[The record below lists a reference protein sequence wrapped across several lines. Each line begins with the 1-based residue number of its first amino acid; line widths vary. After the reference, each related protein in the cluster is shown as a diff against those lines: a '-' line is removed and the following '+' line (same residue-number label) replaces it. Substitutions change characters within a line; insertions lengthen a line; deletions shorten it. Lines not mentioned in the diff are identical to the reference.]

1 MRRPGRAALDA
12 VPASSPLAIALIR
25 QRYAGDGGAER
36 FVARML
42 DTLKDRARLTLI
54 TREWDRVQGFEVLA
68 CNPFYIGRWWRDR
81 SFARDVCRL
90 LGSRRFDLVQSHE
103 RIACCDI
110 YRAGD
115 GLHREWL
122 KNRARV
128 LGPLARLGTALNPYH
143 RYLLAAECRL
153 FESPRLRAVV
163 CNSRMVRDEIKRHFA
178 LADEKLHVIY
188 SGVDTSVYHPDLKR
202 ERAAVRASLGLVS
215 AAPLF
220 LFVGSGFER
229 KGLAAALR
237 ALAQLPAAQ
246 LLVIGRDRRIARYQ
260 ALAQKLGL
268 GERVQFLGAI
278 DDVKPYYGAADALV
292 LPTLYDPFPNVA
304 LEAMACG
311 LPVVTSTT
319 SGAAELIANGHNGY
333 VCDALDVETL
343 TAYLRAV
350 VDPARHAALCAQA
363 RRTVEPM
370 TLEAASRQ
378 WLDLYASLTR

>member
-1 MRRPGRAALDA
+1 MLK
-12 VPASSPLAIALIR
+12 IALIR

-68 CNPFYIGRWWRDR
+68 CNPFYLGRWWRDW
-81 SFARDVCRL
+81 SFARGVCRL
-90 LGSRRFDLVQSHE
+90 VETRRFDLVQSHE
-103 RIACCDI
+103 RIACCDL

-128 LGPLARLGTALNPYH
+128 LGPLGRLGLALNPYH
-143 RYLLAAECRL
+143 RYVLAAEERL
-153 FESPRLRAVV
+153 FRSPRLRAVV
-163 CNSRMVRDEIKRHFA
+163 CNSRMVRDEVKRHFA
-178 LADEKLHVIY
+178 LPDEKLHVIY
-188 SGVDTSVYHPDLKR
+188 SGVDTGVYHPDLKR
-202 ERAAVRASLGLVS
+202 ERAAARASLGFVS

-229 KGLAAALR
+229 KGLASALR
-237 ALAQLPAAQ
+237 ALAQLQAAQ
-246 LLVIGRDRRIARYQ
+246 LLVIGRDRHAAHYQ

-268 GERVQFLGAI
+268 GERTQFLGAI
-278 DDVKPYYGAADALV
+278 DDVRPYYGAADALV

-311 LPVVTSTT
+311 VPVITSTT
-319 SGAAELIANGHNGY
+319 SGAAELIENGRNGY
-333 VCDALDVETL
+333 VCDALDIESL
-343 TAYLRAV
+343 AAHLRAAIE
-350 VDPARHAALCAQA
+350 PARHAALCEQA
-363 RRTVEPM
+363 RRTVEPL
-370 TLEAASRQ
+370 TLESASQR

>member
-1 MRRPGRAALDA
+1 MN
-12 VPASSPLAIALIR
+12 PLAIALIR

-42 DTLKDRARLTLI
+42 DTLKDRTRLTLI
-54 TREWDRVQGFEVLA
+54 TREWSQASGFEVLA
-68 CNPFYIGRWWRDR
+68 CNPFYVGRWWRDR

-122 KNRARV
+122 KNRARA
-128 LGPLARLGTALNPYH
+128 LGPIARLGTALNPYH
-143 RYLLAAECRL
+143 RYLLAAERRL
-153 FESPRLRAVV
+153 FESLRLRAVV

-188 SGVDTSVYHPDLKR
+188 SGVDTAVYHPGLKH
-202 ERAAVRASLGLVS
+202 ERAGVRASLGFAPDV
-215 AAPLF
+215 PLF

-229 KGLAAALR
+229 KGLAVALK
-237 ALAQLPAAQ
+237 ALARLPQ
-246 LLVIGRDRRIARYQ
+246 GNLLVIGRDRHVARYQ
-260 ALAQKLGL
+260 RLADDLGL
-268 GERVQFLGAI
+268 AARVQFLGALP
-278 DDVKPYYGAADALV
+278 DVRPYYGAADALV

-333 VCDALDVETL
+333 VCNALDVETL
-343 TAYLRAV
+343 AAHLRAV
-350 VDPARHAALCAQA
+350 VDPARHAALCVEA
-363 RRTVEPM
+363 RRTVEPL
-370 TLEAASRQ
+370 TLAAASRQ
-378 WLDLYASLTR
+378 WLDLYQNLAR

>member
-1 MRRPGRAALDA
+1 MKLAL
-12 VPASSPLAIALIR
+12 VR
-25 QRYAGDGGAER
+25 QRYTQDGGAER

-42 DTLKDRARLTLI
+42 DTLKGRARLTLI
-54 TREWDRVQGFEVLA
+54 TREWSRSPGFEVLT

-90 LGSRRFDLVQSHE
+90 LRSRRFDLVQSHE

-122 KNRARV
+122 KNRTRV
-128 LGPLARLGTALNPYH
+128 LDPLARLGVALNPYH
-143 RYLLAAECRL
+143 HYLLAAERRL
-153 FESPRLRAVV
+153 FESPPLRAVV
-163 CNSRMVRDEIKRHFA
+163 CNSRMVRDEIKRHFG
-178 LADEKLHVIY
+178 LADDRLHVIY
-188 SGVDTSVYHPDLKR
+188 SGVDTAAYHPDLKR
-202 ERAAVRASLGLVS
+202 ERAAVRASLGIAPV
-215 AAPLF
+215 APLF

-229 KGLAAALR
+229 KGLPAALR
-237 ALAQLPAAQ
+237 ALAQLPAAH
-246 LLVIGRDRRIARYQ
+246 LLVIGRDRRVARYQ
-260 ALAQKLGL
+260 ALAEKFGL
-268 GERVQFLGAI
+268 SGRAQFLGAI

-319 SGAAELIANGHNGY
+319 SGAAELIANDHNGY

-343 TAYLRAV
+343 TAHLRAV
-350 VDPARHAALCAQA
+350 VDPARHAALCEQA
-363 RRTVEPM
+363 RRTVEPL

>member
-1 MRRPGRAALDA
+1 M
-12 VPASSPLAIALIR
+12 
-25 QRYAGDGGAER
+25 
-36 FVARML
+36 
-42 DTLKDRARLTLI
+42 
-54 TREWDRVQGFEVLA
+54 LA

-90 LGSRRFDLVQSHE
+90 VATRRFDLVQSHE

-122 KNRARV
+122 KNRARA
-128 LGPLARLGTALNPYH
+128 LGPLARLGTVLNPYH
-143 RYLLAAECRL
+143 RYLLAAERRL

-229 KGLAAALR
+229 KGLATALR
-237 ALAQLPAAQ
+237 AVAQLPAAQ
-246 LLVIGRDRRIARYQ
+246 LLVIGRDRRAACYQ
-260 ALAQKLGL
+260 TLAQKLGL
-268 GERVQFLGAI
+268 GERVQFWAI
-278 DDVKPYYGAADALV
+278 ADVKPYYGAADALV

-319 SGAAELIANGHNGY
+319 SGAAELIANDHNGY
-333 VCDALDVETL
+333 VCDALDAETL
-343 TAYLRAV
+343 AAHLRAV
-350 VDPARHAALCAQA
+350 VDPARHAALCVEA
-363 RRTVEPM
+363 RRTVEPL

-378 WLDLYASLTR
+378 WLDLYASLTG

>member
-1 MRRPGRAALDA
+1 MR
-12 VPASSPLAIALIR
+12 PLAIALIR

-42 DTLKDRARLTLI
+42 DTLKDHARLTLI
-54 TREWDRVQGFEVLA
+54 TREWSQASGFEVLA

-122 KNRARV
+122 KNRARA
-128 LGPLARLGTALNPYH
+128 LGPLARLGTVLNPYH
-143 RYLLAAECRL
+143 RYLLAAERRL
-153 FESPRLRAVV
+153 FASPRLRAVV

-188 SGVDTSVYHPDLKR
+188 SGVDTAVYHPGLKH
-202 ERAAVRASLGLVS
+202 ERAGVRASLGFAPDV
-215 AAPLF
+215 PLF

-229 KGLAAALR
+229 KGLATALR
-237 ALAQLPAAQ
+237 AVAQLPAAQ
-246 LLVIGRDRRIARYQ
+246 LLVIGRDRRVAHYQ
-260 ALAQKLGL
+260 TLAQKLGL
-268 GERVQFLGAI
+268 GERAQFLGAI

-319 SGAAELIANGHNGY
+319 SGAAELIANDHNGY
-333 VCDALDVETL
+333 VCDALDVDTL
-343 TAYLRAV
+343 TAHLRAV

>member
-1 MRRPGRAALDA
+1 MR
-12 VPASSPLAIALIR
+12 SLAIALIR

-54 TREWDRVQGFEVLA
+54 TREWSPSPGFEVLT
-68 CNPFYIGRWWRDR
+68 CNPFYIGHWWRDR

-122 KNRARV
+122 KNRMRV
-128 LGPLARLGTALNPYH
+128 LGPFARLGVALNPYH
-143 RYLLAAECRL
+143 RYMLAAERRL
-153 FESPRLRAVV
+153 FQSPRLRAVV
-163 CNSRMVRDEIKRHFA
+163 CNSRMVRDEIKRHFG
-178 LADEKLHVIY
+178 LPDEKLHVIY
-188 SGVDTSVYHPDLKR
+188 SGVDTTVYHPDLKR
-202 ERAAVRASLGLVS
+202 ERAAVRASLGFVS

-229 KGLAAALR
+229 KGLATALR

-246 LLVIGRDRRIARYQ
+246 LLVIGRDRRAARYQ

-268 GERVQFLGAI
+268 VERVQFLGALV
-278 DDVKPYYGAADALV
+278 DVKPYYGVADALV

-333 VCDALDVETL
+333 VCDALDTETL
-343 TAYLRAV
+343 AAHMRAAA
-350 VDPARHAALCAQA
+350 DPVRQVALSLEA
-363 RRTVEPM
+363 RRTVEPLM
-370 TLEAASRQ
+370 LAAMSQQ
-378 WLDLYASLTR
+378 WLALYERLTR